1 MDDSGDCSLLGDI
14 TTSTLV
20 DGVCSDVMVEF
31 TLRSMHLSVT
41 ADGQNA
47 SSGKIFLLSGYIPV
61 ALNADVMLEWE
72 KALLK
77 ACPLS
82 SATSYMVIVF
92 AG

>member
-1 MDDSGDCSLLGDI
+1 MDCVGTG
-14 TTSTLV
+14 
-20 DGVCSDVMVEF
+20 VMVEF
-31 TLRSMHLSVT
+31 ALRSMHLSVT
-41 ADGQNA
+41 AHGKNA
-47 SSGKIFLLSGYIPV
+47 SSGKIFLLSGYMPV

-82 SATSYMVIVF
+82 SATWYMVIVL